1 MGLWTPPGPNGFS
14 DSAAAWA
21 SPEGMKLRLDYCSQV
36 ASKLR
41 DPPNPS
47 DLLEALCGA
56 QPSQQTRDAVRG
68 AESRSQG
75 LALLLMSPEMQR
87 R

>member
-1 MGLWTPPGPNGFS
+1 
-14 DSAAAWA
+14 
-21 SPEGMKLRLDYCSQV
+21 MKLRLDYCAQV
-36 ASKLR
+36 AARLR

-47 DLLEALCGA
+47 DLLEALCGGN
-56 QPSQQTRDAVRG
+56 PSPDTRDAVAR
-68 AESRSQG
+68 AESRPQG